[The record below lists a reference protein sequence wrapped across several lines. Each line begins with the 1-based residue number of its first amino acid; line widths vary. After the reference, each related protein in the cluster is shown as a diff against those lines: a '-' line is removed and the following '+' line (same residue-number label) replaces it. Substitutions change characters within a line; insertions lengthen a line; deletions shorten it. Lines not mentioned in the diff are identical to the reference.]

1 MPAWWLSRVCRA
13 TMMSAFDSAK
23 KASRACELWA
33 VSRRM
38 SAVGCWRSASAGAA
52 SAGRGRWRRAS
63 HPTTAGHT
71 AAIAIP
77 SMAKVCVGC
86 QAMKA
91 TPMTSRGIPSAR

>member
-1 MPAWWLSRVCRA
+1 
-13 TMMSAFDSAK
+13 MMSAFERAK

-38 SAVGCWRSASAGAA
+38 SAVGCRRSASPESGAG
-52 SAGRGRWRRAS
+52 SVGRARWRSAS

-71 AAIAIP
+71 AATAIP
-77 SMAKVCVGC
+77 SIAKVWVGC